1 MFVAILICPL
11 STIRVQFAR
20 AVFATRATLVA
31 HGNLSNTPRGLT
43 QIGNTKFIYNSIII
57 IIIID
62 ITVADLGGGSRVSME
77 LPFFLATYI

>member
-1 MFVAILICPL
+1 MFVAILTCPL

-43 QIGNTKFIYNSIII
+43 QIGNTNFIYNSIII
-57 IIIID
+57 IIID
-62 ITVADLGGGSRVSME
+62 ISQCVTTFIVFTVFYLQTIFMD
-77 LPFFLATYI
+77 